1 MQSLD
6 RKSIDKLKDGYLVSA
21 HIDCILGER
30 PVVQKRLFSG
40 LS

>member
-6 RKSIDKLKDGYLVSA
+6 RKSIDELKDGFLVFA
-21 HIDCILGER
+21 HTDCFLGER
-30 PVVQKRLFSG
+30 PVVQERLFPG